1 MIETSD
7 SCLGVCF
14 VRSGKLNSFYSA
26 VIQGTLCFEYFQTNK
41 QFGVCEKI
49 SQRNG
54 WKPYQAPLYLLGA
67 RLKTNSVAVIEFI

>member
-26 VIQGTLCFEYFQTNK
+26 VIQGMLCFEYFQTNE
-41 QFGVCEKI
+41 QFGVVKRFHNRMAE
-49 SQRNG
+49 NLT
-54 WKPYQAPLYLLGA
+54 KPHCIY
-67 RLKTNSVAVIEFI
+67 